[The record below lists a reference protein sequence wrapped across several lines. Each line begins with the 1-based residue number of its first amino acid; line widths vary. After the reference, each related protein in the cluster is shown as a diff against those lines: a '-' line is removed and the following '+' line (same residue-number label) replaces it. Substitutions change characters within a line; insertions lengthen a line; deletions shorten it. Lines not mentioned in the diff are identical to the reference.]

1 MKPDLKKYGRR
12 LLVGVGAAWR
22 RFPIETLLMAGVT
35 AAWIAD
41 YEYDLKWSYGARV
54 VVTAWY
60 ALVVLAVNLALRGTR
75 LRRLYYASW
84 LPLAALVA
92 WPGLEAWL
100 ETPQAAVT
108 FGLLAPLALLVARR
122 RIDNR
127 RFAAESFA
135 LVGAAGEALL
145 FANVALLFFEAILW
159 STAYIFG
166 FDDARWVAHLAV
178 HAVIVAEAC
187 IAPLVALGL
196 VDRRI
201 DADAGGL
208 SRRLVDWIVTP
219 ALIVYTAIVYL
230 YMAKIAVTW
239 SLPRGGVAY
248 MVCIFA
254 VVTLLVRL
262 LGEGFAERR
271 AAWFYDRFSLV
282 MLPAAVLFWLGA
294 ARRIGDYGLT
304 EARVYL
310 LLCGA
315 VLTAAVALFFARR
328 TGRYLYLAAFVFALF
343 AASAYVPGCSP
354 ARIGL
359 DAQRGRFERLARAL
373 GRLDDAGQ
381 LVPSAIPLADSIRRD
396 EYRELFAAMEYVE
409 RRDSTFMPSLG
420 VVGTS
425 AWRLRQDLPFELEP
439 DYDAADEAVDTLDW
453 VFLYLPSNVRVES
466 DPHYPRLYAN
476 IEHYAQYEG
485 VRWTSDRLTVR
496 MADRSLTVSADSLV
510 RTQLDRAGVTW
521 DELTASTDSVTL
533 VRMLDYRGETVR
545 VLFRRLDVD
554 RTPAGCYMLDAV
566 EVALVMTR

>member
-75 LRRLYYASW
+75 LHRLYYASW

-100 ETPQAAVT
+100 ETTQAAVT

-271 AAWFYDRFSLV
+271 AAWFYDRFSMV

-315 VLTAAVALFFARR
+315 VLTAAVALFFTRR
-328 TGRYLYLAAFVFALF
+328 TGRYLYLALFVFVLF

-381 LVPSAIPLADSIRRD
+381 LVPSAIPLADSLRRD

-409 RRDSTFMPSLG
+409 RRDSTFLPSLG
-420 VVGTS
+420 AAGTS
-425 AWRLRQDLPFELEP
+425 AWRLRQAVPFELEP
-439 DYDAADEAVDTLDW
+439 DYDVAEEAVDTLDW

-466 DPHYPRLYAN
+466 DPRYPRLYAH

-496 MADRSLTVSADSLV
+496 MADRSLSVSADSLV

-521 DELTASTDSVTL
+521 DELTASADSVTL
-533 VRMLDYRGETVR
+533 VRMLDYRGDAVR